1 MELIKVERDYPK
13 KIHKGENLGKKG
25 PGTGFENVVKQAKK
39 YGAKNP
45 EAVAAA
51 AMWKHLGK

>member
-25 PGTGFENVVKQAKK
+25 PGTGFENVVKQAKNMELK
-39 YGAKNP
+39 TLRRLQPPQCGNI
-45 EAVAAA
+45 
-51 AMWKHLGK
+51 